1 MEKNEF
7 YELLDGIVECANKVA
22 KLGKLL
28 KEVVPQLAEQIPEA
42 PTDAPA
48 IEVTETKV
56 QADKKNTTPKKAE
69 PKAEVNEETPAY
81 SFEDVS
87 LFQIHQMPT

>member
-7 YELLDGIVECANKVA
+7 NELLDGIVECANKVA

-28 KEVVPQLAEQIPEA
+28 KEVVLQLAEQIPEA

-48 IEVTETKV
+48 IEATETKV
-56 QADKKNTTPKKAE
+56 
-69 PKAEVNEETPAY
+69 
-81 SFEDVS
+81 
-87 LFQIHQMPT
+87 